1 MFFNLVT
8 KNQERKIFM
17 NKVISD
23 KIKTSII
30 EQVIFGEDIGAL
42 AEKYRV
48 SKSSIYRWVKD
59 YKYKQKYNTDNLLT
73 LSQMKRNMNRAN
85 KKLHILSTAPCG
97 TNSPLLPRYKYI
109 ETIED
114 IYGLN
119 ICCEAMNV
127 NKGSYLNY
135 KLRGKRGDTV
145 YARREKE
152 AKPLIEEIFFES
164 RRTYGA
170 NRIYSVL
177 KSRGYDYG
185 IKLIRKVMRENDM
198 FVIGTNAKKRYLKS
212 LGKKE
217 NILQREFDV
226 SRPNE
231 VWVSDVTE
239 LKFQRKIIYLCVIL
253 DLYARKVVA
262 FRFSSKNSTQL
273 TKSTLSAA
281 YKLRKPTDVLLLF
294 HSDQGS
300 NYTSRTF
307 RTYLKELGI
316 KSSFSDPGKPHDN
329 SVMESFNKTLK
340 HEEYYV
346 KFYRSERELKES
358 IKDYIKFYNSYR
370 IHSYNN
376 DKTPDEKEAL
386 FYSQNQA
393 K

>member
-1 MFFNLVT
+1 
-8 KNQERKIFM
+8 
-17 NKVISD
+17 
-23 KIKTSII
+23 
-30 EQVIFGEDIGAL
+30 
-42 AEKYRV
+42 
-48 SKSSIYRWVKD
+48 
-59 YKYKQKYNTDNLLT
+59 
-73 LSQMKRNMNRAN
+73 
-85 KKLHILSTAPCG
+85 
-97 TNSPLLPRYKYI
+97 
-109 ETIED
+109 
-114 IYGLN
+114 
-119 ICCEAMNV
+119 
-127 NKGSYLNY
+127 
-135 KLRGKRGDTV
+135 
-145 YARREKE
+145 
-152 AKPLIEEIFFES
+152 
-164 RRTYGA
+164 
-170 NRIYSVL
+170 
-177 KSRGYDYG
+177 
-185 IKLIRKVMRENDM
+185 MRENDM

-217 NILQREFDV
+217 NILQREFNV

-239 LKFQRKIIYLCVIL
+239 LKLKQKRIFLCIVL

-316 KSSFSDPGKPHDN
+316 KSSFSDPGQPYDN

-340 HEEYYV
+340 NEGYYV
-346 KFYRSERELKES
+346 KFYRSERYMKDS
-358 IKDYIKFYNSYR
+358 IKDYINFYNSYR

-393 K
+393 E

>member
-1 MFFNLVT
+1 MFLT
-8 KNQERKIFM
+8 LKPKDKERKNIM
-17 NKVISD
+17 NKVISE

-30 EQVIFGEDIGAL
+30 EQVVFGDDVRDV
-42 AEKYRV
+42 AEKYHV
-48 SKSSIYRWVKD
+48 SRASIYRWMKA
-59 YKYKQKYNTDNLLT
+59 YEYRQKYNTDNLLT
-73 LSQMKRNMNRAN
+73 FTQMKRNMDRAT
-85 KKLHILSTAPCG
+85 KKLHILSSAPCG

-145 YARREKE
+145 YAQRQEE
-152 AKPLIEEIFFES
+152 AKPLIEEIFYES
-164 RRTYGA
+164 NRTYGV

-177 KSRGYDYG
+177 KSKGYDYG

-198 FVIGTNAKKRYLKS
+198 FVIGTNAKKRYLQA
-212 LGKKE
+212 LEKKQ
-217 NILQREFDV
+217 NVLSREFDV

-239 LKFQRKIIYLCVIL
+239 LKFKHKKIFLCIVL

-281 YKLRKPTDVLLLF
+281 YKLRKPTDLLF
-294 HSDQGS
+294 HTDQGA

-316 KSSFSDPGKPHDN
+316 KSSFSGPGEPHDN
-329 SVMESFNKTLK
+329 AVMESFNKTLK
-340 HEEYYV
+340 NEEYYV
-346 KFYRSERELKES
+346 KHYRSERDLKDS
-358 IKDYIKFYNSYR
+358 IKEYIKFYNSYR
-370 IHSYNN
+370 IHSYNHN
-376 DKTPDEKEAL
+376 KTPDQKEEL
-386 FYSQNQA
+386 FFSQN
-393 K
+393 

>member
-1 MFFNLVT
+1 MFLT
-8 KNQERKIFM
+8 LKPKNKERKKIM
-17 NKVISD
+17 NKVISE

-30 EQVIFGEDIGAL
+30 EQVVFGDDVRDV
-42 AEKYRV
+42 AEKYHV
-48 SKSSIYRWVKD
+48 SRASIYRWMKA
-59 YKYKQKYNTDNLLT
+59 YEYRQKYNTDNLLT
-73 LSQMKRNMNRAN
+73 FAQMKRNMDRAN
-85 KKLHILSTAPCG
+85 QKLHILSNAPCG

-119 ICCEAMNV
+119 LCCEAMNV

-145 YARREKE
+145 YARRQEE
-152 AKPLIEEIFFES
+152 AKPLIEEIFYES
-164 RRTYGA
+164 NRTYGV

-198 FVIGTNAKKRYLKS
+198 FVIGTNAQKRYLQA
-212 LGKKE
+212 LERKE

-239 LKFQRKIIYLCVIL
+239 LKFRQKKFFLCIVL
-253 DLYARKVVA
+253 DLYARKVIA
-262 FRFSSKNSTQL
+262 FRFSRKNSTQL

-281 YKLRKPTDVLLLF
+281 YKSRKPTDLLF
-294 HSDQGS
+294 HSDQGA

-316 KSSFSDPGKPHDN
+316 KSSFSGPGEPHDN
-329 SVMESFNKTLK
+329 AVMESFNKTLK
-340 HEEYYV
+340 NEEYYI
-346 KFYRSERELKES
+346 KRYRSERDLKDS
-358 IKDYIKFYNSYR
+358 IKEYIKFYNSYR
-370 IHSYNN
+370 IHTYNHN
-376 DKTPDEKEAL
+376 KTPDQKEEL
-386 FYSQNQA
+386 FFSQN
-393 K
+393 

>member
-1 MFFNLVT
+1 
-8 KNQERKIFM
+8 M

-30 EQVIFGEDIGAL
+30 EQVIFGEDVGAL

-73 LSQMKRNMNRAN
+73 LTQMKRNMDR
-85 KKLHILSTAPCG
+85 
-97 TNSPLLPRYKYI
+97 
-109 ETIED
+109 
-114 IYGLN
+114 
-119 ICCEAMNV
+119 CEAMNV

-226 SRPNE
+226 SRPDE

-239 LKFQRKIIYLCVIL
+239 LKFKRKIIYLCVIL

-316 KSSFSDPGKPHDN
+316 KSSFSGPGQPHDN
-329 SVMESFNKTLK
+329 AVMGSFNKTLK

-358 IKDYIKFYNSYR
+358 IKDYINFYNSFR
-370 IHSYNN
+370 IHTYNN

>member
-1 MFFNLVT
+1 MYFNFEA
-8 KNQERKIFM
+8 KNIKKEEKIM

-30 EQVIFGEDIGAL
+30 ERVVFGDDVRDVAK
-42 AEKYRV
+42 KYHV
-48 SKSSIYRWVKD
+48 SRASIYRWMKA
-59 YKYKQKYNTDNLLT
+59 YEYRQKYNTDNLLT
-73 LSQMKRNMNRAN
+73 FTQMKRNMERAN
-85 KKLHILSTAPCG
+85 QKLHILSSAPCS

-119 ICCEAMNV
+119 LCCEAMNV
-127 NKGSYLNY
+127 NKSSYLNY

-145 YARREKE
+145 YAKRQEE
-152 AKPLIEEIFFES
+152 AKPLIEEIFYES
-164 RRTYGA
+164 NRTYGVK
-170 NRIYSVL
+170 RIYSVL

-198 FVIGTNAKKRYLKS
+198 FVIGTNAKKRYLQA
-212 LGKKE
+212 LERKE

-239 LKFQRKIIYLCVIL
+239 LKFRQKKIYLCIVL
-253 DLYARKVVA
+253 DLYARKVIA
-262 FRFSSKNSTQL
+262 FRFSRKNSTQL

-281 YKLRKPTDVLLLF
+281 YKLRKPTDLLF
-294 HSDQGS
+294 HSDQGA

-316 KSSFSDPGKPHDN
+316 KSSFSGPGEPHDN
-329 SVMESFNKTLK
+329 AVMESFNKTLK
-340 HEEYYV
+340 NEEYYI
-346 KFYRSERELKES
+346 KHYRSERDLKDS
-358 IKDYIKFYNSYR
+358 IKEYIKFYNSYR
-370 IHSYNN
+370 IHSYNHN
-376 DKTPDEKEAL
+376 KTPDQKEEL
-386 FYSQNQA
+386 FFSQN
-393 K
+393 

>member
-1 MFFNLVT
+1 
-8 KNQERKIFM
+8 M

-30 EQVIFGEDIGAL
+30 EQVIFGDDVGAL

-48 SKSSIYRWVKD
+48 SKSSIYRWVRD
-59 YKYKQKYNTDNLLT
+59 YKSKQKYNTDNLLT
-73 LSQMKRNMNRAN
+73 LTKMKRNMERAD
-85 KKLHILSTAPCG
+85 KKFHILSSAPCG

-119 ICCEAMNV
+119 LCCEAMNV

-185 IKLIRKVMRENDM
+185 KKLIRKVMRENDM
-198 FVIGTNAKKRYLKS
+198 FVIGTNAKKRYSQS
-212 LGKKE
+212 LERKE
-217 NILQREFDV
+217 NILQREFNV

-239 LKFQRKIIYLCVIL
+239 LKLKQKRIFLCIVL

-281 YKLRKPTDVLLLF
+281 YKLRKPTDLLF
-294 HSDQGS
+294 HSDQGA

-307 RTYLKELGI
+307 RAYLKELGI
-316 KSSFSDPGKPHDN
+316 KSSFSGPGQPHDN
-329 SVMESFNKTLK
+329 AVMESFNKTLK

-346 KFYRSERELKES
+346 KFYRSERELKDS
-358 IKDYIKFYNSYR
+358 INEYIKFYNSHR
-370 IHSYNN
+370 IHTYNHN
-376 DKTPDEKEAL
+376 KTPDEKEAL

-393 K
+393 E

>member
-1 MFFNLVT
+1 MFFNFET
-8 KNQERKIFM
+8 KNIKKEEKFM

-30 EQVIFGEDIGAL
+30 EQVVFGDDVRDV
-42 AEKYRV
+42 AEKYHV
-48 SKSSIYRWVKD
+48 SRASIYRWMKA
-59 YKYKQKYNTDNLLT
+59 YEYRQKYNTDNLLT
-73 LSQMKRNMNRAN
+73 FTQMKRNMDRAN
-85 KKLHILSTAPCG
+85 KKLHILSSAPCG

-119 ICCEAMNV
+119 LCCEAMNV

-145 YARREKE
+145 YARRQEE
-152 AKPLIEEIFFES
+152 AKPLIEEIFYES
-164 RRTYGA
+164 NRTYGVK
-170 NRIYSVL
+170 RIYSVL

-198 FVIGTNAKKRYLKS
+198 FVIGTNAKKRYLQA
-212 LGKKE
+212 LERKE

-239 LKFQRKIIYLCVIL
+239 LKFRQKKIYLCIVL
-253 DLYARKVVA
+253 DLYARKVIA
-262 FRFSSKNSTQL
+262 FRFSRKNSTQL
-273 TKSTLSAA
+273 TKGTLSAA
-281 YKLRKPTDVLLLF
+281 YKSRKPTDLLF
-294 HSDQGS
+294 HSDQGA

-316 KSSFSDPGKPHDN
+316 KSSFSGPGEPHDN
-329 SVMESFNKTLK
+329 AVMESFNKTLK
-340 HEEYYV
+340 NEEYYI
-346 KFYRSERELKES
+346 KHYRSERDLKDS
-358 IKDYIKFYNSYR
+358 IKEYIKFYNSYR
-370 IHSYNN
+370 IHSYNHN
-376 DKTPDEKEAL
+376 KTPDQKEEL
-386 FYSQNQA
+386 FFSQN
-393 K
+393 